1 MHVESQQG
9 IEETTVNA
17 LDNFGLSQEEV
28 ESNHG
33 NEDSL
38 NEMAH
43 DVASRVLQSA
53 VRELREAAPRVRHA
67 FRHWRQTTHQPQ
79 GLALLF
85 AFFFHVRSGLSHLKL
100 ARSFAGKLCEQSI
113 PPSSLVSPRQ
123 MAVLEAD
130 TQAGSEAWIHRD
142 RNMIKESESKCLIGC
157 LSEVTHATGQIYN
170 MLVLVDHM
178 ESIREVN
185 LIAQAPGSP
194 HSGEGS
200 FEEMHNDAVNTPA
213 LNPFYGFLASAFK
226 PPNGNNEAFGSRMKI
241 GFAVL
246 GALSRR
252 IWDPRA
258 TYGILS
264 KLTAAVDQFLPLSQL
279 KKLNEAT
286 LMIEYTRQVGC
297 IFPLLK
303 SPVITPLR
311 TKIVFILDANPP

>member
-1 MHVESQQG
+1 M
-9 IEETTVNA
+9 NA

-53 VRELREAAPRVRHA
+53 VGELREAAPRVRHA

-79 GLALLF
+79 GVALLF
-85 AFFFHVRSGLSHLKL
+85 AFFFHVRSGLSHLKS

-142 RNMIKESESKCLIGC
+142 RIMMRESESKCLIDC

-170 MLVLVDHM
+170 DLVLIGHM

-185 LIAQAPGSP
+185 SIAQAPGSP

-200 FEEMHNDAVNTPA
+200 FEQMHDDTANTLA
-213 LNPFYGFLASAFK
+213 LNPLYAFLASAFK
-226 PPNGNNEAFGSRMKI
+226 PPNGSNEAFVARLKV
-241 GFAVL
+241 GFPVIA
-246 GALSRR
+246 ALLRR

-258 TYGILS
+258 TFGILS
-264 KLTAAVDQFLPLSQL
+264 KLTAAVDQCLPLSQL
-279 KKLNEAT
+279 RIIHEGT
-286 LMIEYTRQVGC
+286 LLFEYTRQVGC

-303 SPVITPLR
+303 LQSLHH
-311 TKIVFILDANPP
+311 